1 MFILIRF
8 FEIYNYSF
16 LFILAYFAR
25 LHFSECR
32 GLRTQRTSHFAVISP
47 LHLWQ
52 RRSIAGG

>member
-1 MFILIRF
+1 MRYTI
-8 FEIYNYSF
+8 YSF